1 MLHTERIGEA
11 DRTLL
16 LTHGIY
22 GAGANWRAIA
32 NKLVAK
38 RREWS
43 VLLVDLRGHGKSPIG
58 DPPHTIAAAA
68 EDVRAVCTE
77 HGVRAIAGHS
87 FGGKVVL
94 AARSLVTV
102 EQTWVLDASP
112 SPRPAAFAEGN
123 SVVRVLELLER
134 SDRSWAKRDEFIAT
148 VMGEGH
154 AKPLAQWL
162 AMNLA
167 PEGDHYELRLD
178 TAQLRALLESY
189 YATDLWDAAWNPADG
204 DIHVVIADKSNT
216 IDDDARARLA
226 HAPAHVHVHH
236 LPTDHWLHIEA
247 PDAVVGLFASHLR

>member
-1 MLHTERIGEA
+1 MLHTERIGET

-38 RREWS
+38 RPEWS
-43 VLLVDLRGHGKSPIG
+43 VLLVDLRGHGRSPVG
-58 DPPHTIAAAA
+58 NPPHTIAAAA
-68 EDVRAVCTE
+68 EDVRAVCAE
-77 HGVRAIAGHS
+77 HGVRALAGHS

-102 EQTWVLDASP
+102 DQTWVLDASP
-112 SPRPAAFAEGN
+112 STRPGAFTEGN

-134 SDRSWAKRDEFIAT
+134 SDKTWTKRDDFIAA
-148 VMGEGH
+148 VMAEGH

-162 AMNLA
+162 AMNLVA
-167 PEGDHYELRLD
+167 DGDRYTLRLD
-178 TAQLRALLESY
+178 TSQLRALLESY
-189 YATDLWDAAWNPADG
+189 YATDLWDAMLDPAAG
-204 DIHVVIADKSNT
+204 DVHVVIADRSNT
-216 IDDDARARLA
+216 IDDAARARLA

-247 PDAVVGLFASHLR
+247 PDAVAGLFATHLL